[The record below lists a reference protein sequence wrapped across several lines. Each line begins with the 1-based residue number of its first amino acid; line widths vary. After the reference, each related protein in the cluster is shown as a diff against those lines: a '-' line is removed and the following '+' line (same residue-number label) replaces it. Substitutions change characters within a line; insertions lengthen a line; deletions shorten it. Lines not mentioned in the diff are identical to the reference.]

1 MTARIVPEPPRAND
15 GSRVRPSHIRLYHL
29 SDLLTEPLIYLLLVA
44 SPWAFGTTQ
53 PFVVRLMDI
62 GGYALGGLFLIKLY
76 IRHGAGYAPITWRK
90 SGAPTVSVLTRALGI
105 LAVAILGYCL
115 ISALNARSE
124 WKPQTNSFDYFTC
137 VAWLPH
143 SYDRTG
149 TWQSFWNYSALAC
162 VFWAVHDWLLGLT
175 PAEEQSQ
182 RAVERG
188 VTGAFRA
195 PVFIPARLRRL
206 LWLLS
211 VNGALLGLEGIAQRL
226 SGTNKL
232 LWLAS
237 THINRDALDQFG
249 PYAYRSN
256 AAQYFNLVWP
266 ITLAFWWTLHRDE
279 GLRHLRHHWLL
290 VCAAIMAA
298 CPVIATTRGGALV
311 TGGLIVSSAAFLL
324 LSSIFFR
331 SRQKTSPRATALTF
345 GVLCAFFV
353 CTAWLAIHFGWSN
366 LQLRMIEINQDYV
379 AREDTYQTARQIA
392 HDYQLFGTGPGT
404 FNPLFQLYRS
414 SPEEYWPA
422 QLHND
427 WLETRITW
435 GWLGSGMIAL
445 ALLIVIAR
453 WFAPG
458 GIHGGR
464 RFVGIVWLGLL
475 GCLIHAR
482 FDFPFQIY
490 SIVLLFVVICAI
502 LFALSRRTRA

>member
-1 MTARIVPEPPRAND
+1 MNARIVPESPQAGD
-15 GSRVRPSHIRLYHL
+15 RVRLRSLHIRLYHL
-29 SDLLTEPLIYLLLVA
+29 SDLLTEGLIYLLLVA

-53 PFVVRLMDI
+53 PIVVRFMDI
-62 GGYALGGLFLIKLY
+62 GGYALGGLLVIKLF
-76 IRHGAGYAPITWRK
+76 IRHWAGYKPVTWRE
-90 SGAPTVSVLTRALGI
+90 SASTAVSILTRALGV
-105 LAVAILGYCL
+105 LTLAILGYCF

-124 WKPQTNSFDYFTC
+124 WEPQTNSFDYFSC
-137 VAWLPH
+137 IAWLPH

-162 VFWAVHDWLLGLT
+162 VFWALHDWLLGLT
-175 PAEEQSQ
+175 PAEEQS
-182 RAVERG
+182 RRSVERG
-188 VTGAFRA
+188 ITSPFRT

-206 LWLLS
+206 LWILS
-211 VNGALLGLEGIAQRL
+211 INGALLGLEGIAQRL

-232 LWLAS
+232 LWLAP
-237 THINRDALDQFG
+237 THINRDAIDQFG

-256 AAQYFNLVWP
+256 AAQYFNLLWP
-266 ITLAFWWTLHRDE
+266 VTLAFWWTLHRGD
-279 GLRHLRHHWLL
+279 GFRRLRHHGLL
-290 VCAAIMAA
+290 VCATIMAA

-311 TGGLIVSSAAFLL
+311 TGGLIVGSAAFLL
-324 LSSIFFR
+324 LSSILFR
-331 SRQKTSPRATALTF
+331 SGQKRSLRANGVTF
-345 GVLCAFFV
+345 GLLCAFFV
-353 CTAWLAIHFGWSN
+353 CAAWLGIHFGWSN

-392 HDYQLFGTGPGT
+392 RDYQLFGTGPGT

-435 GWLGSGMIAL
+435 GWLGSAMIAA
-445 ALLIVIAR
+445 ALLIVIGR
-453 WFAPG
+453 WFVGG

-464 RFVGIVWLGLL
+464 RFVGIVWLALL

-490 SIVLLFVVICAI
+490 SIVLLFVVICAM